1 MENKSVTSVVSIF
14 LDVFRPELKK
24 RYGSYEG
31 DCSAEWTRNRIEFFQ
46 EWTLKSL
53 HNQSF
58 QDFRIFMLCS
68 KESKPLIDSYT
79 WDTNIEHC
87 YDYGKASYEALDTD
101 YVSITRLDTDDL
113 LHRDALKTIRENL
126 VLSDKVET
134 MFFADY
140 FRWLFH
146 HDCFVRIADPFK
158 DPPAWSPSYTLVFP
172 KAIYK
177 NWENIRQHWFVV
189 APEIFAN
196 SDVKILPSDMV
207 CQIRI
212 KESTHHRIHREDPLQ
227 KARLEEELQIA
238 SRFERTIFSSNERIE
253 ILKKFGIFGGK

>member
-1 MENKSVTSVVSIF
+1 MKNKSVTFVVSIF

-24 RYGSYEG
+24 HYRNYEG
-31 DCSAEWTRNRIEFFQ
+31 SCSIEWTKNRIEFFRD
-46 EWTLKSL
+46 WTLKSL

-68 KESKPLIDSYT
+68 KGSKSLIDLYT
-79 WDTNIEHC
+79 WDANIKHC

-101 YVSITRLDTDDL
+101 YVSITRLDSDDL
-113 LHRDALKTIRENL
+113 LHRDALKTIQENL
-126 VLSDKVET
+126 ILSDKVET

-140 FRWLFH
+140 FRWLFY
-146 HDCFVRIADPFK
+146 HDCFVCVADPFK
-158 DPPAWSPSYTLVFP
+158 YPPEWSPSYTLIFP

-177 NWENIRQHWFVV
+177 DWENIRKHWFVL
-189 APEIFAN
+189 AQEIFNN

-207 CQIRI
+207 CQVRI
-212 KESTHHRIHREDPLQ
+212 KESTHHKIWKQDPLQ
-227 KARLEEELQIA
+227 KVRLEEELQDA
-238 SRFERTIFSSNERIE
+238 NKFKRVIFSSSERVE